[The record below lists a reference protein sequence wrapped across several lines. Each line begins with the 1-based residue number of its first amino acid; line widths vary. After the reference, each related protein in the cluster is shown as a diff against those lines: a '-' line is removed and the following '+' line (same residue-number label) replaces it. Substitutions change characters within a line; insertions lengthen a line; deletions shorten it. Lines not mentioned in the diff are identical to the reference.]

1 MAIGK
6 AITTSSHQ
14 RGHWHQTFVAQ
25 SELPVFTHL
34 DKEASIPSI
43 EQQPNALSPLMPSR
57 NRSTKTPMRGLVVGV
72 VVTTALVMIVMMI
85 GPAAAWTIVPLTR
98 QTRTT
103 PPSTR
108 LQLFFGR
115 HPLRPPS
122 HGDQNN
128 NNNNDNEDNNNKNN
142 SRPLGALSS
151 SSASTPSS
159 LPQQQQSSTP
169 PPPPPLTFHELE
181 RRRMEFFELEPSIET
196 ARRKQRRERE
206 AFLHSKF
213 AQGNE
218 LWNLRRDMDQLAWK
232 LVHALLK
239 RKSESATATDTQNSG
254 SGSNNNAAAAAK
266 AAAEEEAHTREQLRA
281 LEQRDPELVYGLEKA
296 AFERAN
302 REGGHDSRAASIHRA
317 KALAA
322 RSCLPHFNLE
332 GLWVGKYGANGYEL
346 INVTYVGDTLV
357 ATKLTGDRNVPR
369 GEVSPISVAGGWPRM
384 QRLPPTN
391 SHTFYQ
397 HRSPS
402 RST

>member
-1 MAIGK
+1 
-6 AITTSSHQ
+6 
-14 RGHWHQTFVAQ
+14 
-25 SELPVFTHL
+25 
-34 DKEASIPSI
+34 
-43 EQQPNALSPLMPSR
+43 
-57 NRSTKTPMRGLVVGV
+57 
-72 VVTTALVMIVMMI
+72 
-85 GPAAAWTIVPLTR
+85 
-98 QTRTT
+98 
-103 PPSTR
+103 
-108 LQLFFGR
+108 
-115 HPLRPPS
+115 
-122 HGDQNN
+122 
-128 NNNNDNEDNNNKNN
+128 
-142 SRPLGALSS
+142 
-151 SSASTPSS
+151 
-159 LPQQQQSSTP
+159 
-169 PPPPPLTFHELE
+169 
-181 RRRMEFFELEPSIET
+181 MEFFELEPSIET

-369 GEVSPISVAGGWPRM
+369 GEITFQVDLNPLRPSVPHTKGSGSATPSAALPSLRGLQPQLQPIQLTDKAAEKWGTTQLARYPGLGQVAEDGFQNHQWMDGQLIVIGSEYFSFAWVPIEHQIFFGRPSPELALKLLREQGVEPFRVHRPQPHPTGTVAAPGSPPQPPGINDDVHLQKEFAWRCLEITHEL
-384 QRLPPTN
+384 QDDLPDDADALTCIW
-391 SHTFYQ
+391 HGQATDECYFE
-397 HRSPS
+397 
-402 RST
+402 